1 MNKIIN
7 ILITV
12 VLLVLY
18 AGCSDSDDVSSVSTL
33 KVVKSDVEYS
43 SEGGSGAIILETAH
57 AFEVETNVSWCTT
70 VVSGTTINLTVSPN
84 LNIGARNGLIVISTG
99 NEKCQVNIT
108 QMGDMA
114 DCNIE
119 GEYKFSLLGG
129 TADFEVNT
137 HRNYTVSSDSGDDW
151 LTFTD
156 DNNGKIRVVV
166 ASGPYDLAKPRTA
179 AVTVA
184 IGNVKW
190 TGVFQQ
196 LPLAG
201 EYSIRYMR
209 DGGTQEGVCRLDI
222 TNTPDTYDVRYLSG
236 VPITNGNGLPGK
248 ALYTDGKLAFP
259 MGSQLLG
266 YMNVTDYGSLP
277 LYMYAYCKKGNIVL
291 SDDLQYIAP
300 LTLNAKNQVEL
311 TFGDNGVWS
320 DDGSL
325 TVDGFY
331 YACVKDGNI
340 VQNWG
345 AMTDVVL
352 THK

>member
-7 ILITV
+7 ILIAV

-18 AGCSDSDDVSSVSTL
+18 AGCSDSDDVSSVNTL

-57 AFEVETNVSWCTT
+57 AFEVETNVSWCTA

-84 LNIGARNGLIVISTG
+84 LNVGARNGLIVISTSY
-99 NEKCQVNIT
+99 EKCQVNIT

-166 ASGPYDLAKPRTA
+166 E
-179 AVTVA
+179 
-184 IGNVKW
+184 IGRAHV
-190 TGVFQQ
+190 
-196 LPLAG
+196 
-201 EYSIRYMR
+201 
-209 DGGTQEGVCRLDI
+209 
-222 TNTPDTYDVRYLSG
+222 
-236 VPITNGNGLPGK
+236 
-248 ALYTDGKLAFP
+248 
-259 MGSQLLG
+259 
-266 YMNVTDYGSLP
+266 
-277 LYMYAYCKKGNIVL
+277 
-291 SDDLQYIAP
+291 
-300 LTLNAKNQVEL
+300 
-311 TFGDNGVWS
+311 
-320 DDGSL
+320 
-325 TVDGFY
+325 
-331 YACVKDGNI
+331 
-340 VQNWG
+340 
-345 AMTDVVL
+345 
-352 THK
+352 